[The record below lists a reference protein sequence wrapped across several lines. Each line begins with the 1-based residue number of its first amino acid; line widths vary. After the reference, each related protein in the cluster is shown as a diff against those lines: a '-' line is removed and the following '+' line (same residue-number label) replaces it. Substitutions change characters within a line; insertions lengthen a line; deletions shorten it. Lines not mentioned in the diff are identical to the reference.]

1 MIPTKKMSKVH
12 DWMND
17 IFPFCIYHE
26 NPGRYRH
33 ESENLIF
40 LEHQRAAAYGLYATF
55 YNGLTEGIKVWG
67 WEDWALLG
75 GSSQLISKWLG

>member
-1 MIPTKKMSKVH
+1 MIPTKKWSKVH

-17 IFPFCIYHE
+17 IFPVI
-26 NPGRYRH
+26 PLRTLKRYRH

-55 YNGLTEGIKVWG
+55 YNGLTEGIKVLGG
-67 WEDWALLG
+67 WEDGTPLG
-75 GSSQLISKWLG
+75 GSSQLVIG